1 MHPAVTHCAECDIER
16 GRAHYLFYFF
26 LKSVKGDLQ
35 IESKKVKA
43 VNETRIVSVSENDV
57 VAFHFWKR
65 SCKKYQ
71 KVKIC

>member
-16 GRAHYLFYFF
+16 GRAHYLKKK
-26 LKSVKGDLQ
+26 KSVKGDLQ